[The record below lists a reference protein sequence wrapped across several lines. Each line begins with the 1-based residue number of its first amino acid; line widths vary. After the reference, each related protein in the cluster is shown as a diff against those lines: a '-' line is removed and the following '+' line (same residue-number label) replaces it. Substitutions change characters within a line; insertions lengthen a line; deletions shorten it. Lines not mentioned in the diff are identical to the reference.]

1 MNNYFIALNNCKYI
15 KQLLDII
22 VENVDPNYLSTY
34 NIDKQKVSS
43 LMHILIKNLTI
54 YMFSIDKNIKHV
66 DVDFL
71 IENSNIWSNE
81 QISKDEATNLL
92 GISLTDFS
100 YNGSEFERNFY
111 KMYGIKDGYIG
122 VSWAVILKLVEN
134 SKSFLLSIKA
144 LLAICALVKHYLC
157 NLSSI
162 DNNISLEEDI
172 FISEYT
178 SSLNDMIYHK
188 YKDIIKGKQI
198 DEIINRITKLYRNIY
213 YKKIN
218 IKVLEN
224 YIFQDILYSSEIVDL
239 KCTSSNHI
247 TKPLSKEALEHIKI
261 DNQLDNTNNNKDY
274 SLNLKDVVNY
284 KDLNK
289 NEEVKPITSKDIPK
303 NEEPKAVP
311 LENSPTDNID
321 EEEIPEIKETLEE
334 LIANVDELIG
344 LELVKKDLK
353 DIINLVQ
360 IRNLRKEKGLPVSEM
375 SFHLVFTGNPGT
387 GKTTIARLLSK
398 IYAKLNVVS
407 KGQLVEVDRS
417 QLIAGYVGQ
426 TAIKVKEQIDNALG
440 GVLFIDEAYTLTVG
454 DNNDFAQEAVATLLK
469 GMEDNR
475 DDLVVIVAG
484 YTDLMG
490 DFIESNPGLK
500 SRFNKYIHFPDYS
513 LEEMLDIFKLQCK
526 KNQFTL
532 DKKAEK
538 TVMENI
544 KKKLEEDKDS
554 FANARGVRN
563 YFEKVLVNQANRL
576 VKLNKEEITN
586 EVLQKFT
593 IEDVNC

>member
-1 MNNYFIALNNCKYI
+1 
-15 KQLLDII
+15 
-22 VENVDPNYLSTY
+22 
-34 NIDKQKVSS
+34 
-43 LMHILIKNLTI
+43 
-54 YMFSIDKNIKHV
+54 
-66 DVDFL
+66 
-71 IENSNIWSNE
+71 
-81 QISKDEATNLL
+81 
-92 GISLTDFS
+92 
-100 YNGSEFERNFY
+100 
-111 KMYGIKDGYIG
+111 MYGIRDGYIG
-122 VSWAVILKLVEN
+122 ISWAVILKLVEN

-144 LLAICALVKHYLC
+144 LLAICALIKHYLY
-157 NLSSI
+157 NLSSL
-162 DNNISLEEDI
+162 DNNISPEEDK
-172 FISEYT
+172 FIIEYT

-188 YKDIIKGKQI
+188 YKDILKKRPI
-198 DEIINRITKLYRNIY
+198 DDIINKLAKLYKNLY
-213 YKKIN
+213 YQKIN
-218 IKVLEN
+218 IETLEK
-224 YIFQDILYSSEIVDL
+224 YIFKDILYSNEIVDL
-239 KCTSSNHI
+239 TCTSSNHI
-247 TKPLSKEALEHIKI
+247 TKPLSQEAMEYIKI
-261 DNQLDNTNNNKDY
+261 CNNEENMDKNIDH
-274 SLNLKDVVNY
+274 SLNLKEVINY
-284 KDLNK
+284 KDLHK
-289 NEEVKPITSKDIPK
+289 KEDIKPIISENTSKKEVPK
-303 NEEPKAVP
+303 VVP
-311 LENSPTDNID
+311 LESTVVENKEVD
-321 EEEIPEIKETLEE
+321 EEIPEITETLEE
-334 LIANVDELIG
+334 LVAKVDELIG
-344 LELVKKDLK
+344 LDLVKKDIK

-360 IRNLRKEKGLPVSEM
+360 IRNLRKEKNLPVSEM

-440 GVLFIDEAYTLTVG
+440 GILFIDEAYTLTVG

-490 DFIESNPGLK
+490 KFIESNPGLK

-526 KNQFTL
+526 KNKFTL
-532 DKKAEK
+532 DKDAEK
-538 TVMENI
+538 FVIENI
-544 KKKLEEDKDS
+544 KKKIEEDKDS

-576 VKLNKEEITN
+576 VKLNKENITTDT
-586 EVLQKFT
+586 LQRFT